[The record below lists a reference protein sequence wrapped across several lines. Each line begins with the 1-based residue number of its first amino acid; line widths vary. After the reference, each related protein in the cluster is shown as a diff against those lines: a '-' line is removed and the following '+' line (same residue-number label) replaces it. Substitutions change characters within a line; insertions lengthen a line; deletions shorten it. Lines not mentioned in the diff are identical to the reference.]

1 MALEKLKKAWEKRPG
16 LRLSSKFSKWRK
28 KQGEKKNRSQLKRYT
43 ARLEELR
50 KIENPN
56 DWQKNQ
62 IKNALKLKN
71 EAAVR
76 SGKTGMQDN
85 QGDKGKG
92 PKGNQVG
99 SKPGNKPQPKVNT
112 NKSDKSES
120 STNGDQTKETP
131 KAVWNSE
138 KFKYEIPKKT
148 KPKEKPKSTPTPKTK
163 TQPNKEKVKVEK
175 KPEKKDDGGRAE
187 WLKKT
192 RNSPAAKSGAF
203 SDDERWKLQQK
214 HRKWKASRG
223 KK

>member
-148 KPKEKPKSTPTPKTK
+148 KPKSDQTSSTNKPEANN
-163 TQPNKEKVKVEK
+163 QPNKEKVKV
-175 KPEKKDDGGRAE
+175 EKKDDGGRAE

-192 RNSPAAKSGAF
+192 SNSPAAKAGF
-203 SDDERWKLQQK
+203 SDEHRWQLQQK